1 MKTKY
6 AILSFLCLFGAA
18 IVFYYTNNINDNS
31 QRFLSSNIEVLAGFE
46 DPEIGGCELG
56 TKIEPCS
63 RLIISPGGI
72 PYNCYGFRQVCDF
85 KGGGV
90 MKRHVIYVV
99 SDYAENCYKKAHSLV
114 DDPFSFLFRRNEE
127 QRGQRRNNRY

>member
-1 MKTKY
+1 MYQTSGVVSTGFTATIPNNNCIMKTKY

-85 KGGGV
+85 KGGGC
-90 MKRHVIYVV
+90 HEA
-99 SDYAENCYKKAHSLV
+99 SCNLCG
-114 DDPFSFLFRRNEE
+114 F
-127 QRGQRRNNRY
+127 